1 MKTFDSM
8 EVEIFL
14 EWINKVFYRFYC
26 LLQNIHVP
34 CRISLAIKTVLKFI
48 GQQKVYVTCVHMH
61 LFRVV
66 NQMSLKKDLKF
77 TTTTP
82 HPPLDF
88 SMTQNKCQMHR
99 RCTLE
104 AWRFIVV
111 FVFDFFPV
119 SFSIRSWVEK
129 EILRYSK
136 DVCWL
141 RRNFDLIWGRVF
153 HGEVNFIIIKPR
165 PGGHF
170 YIPPPFPI
178 GDAW

>member
-1 MKTFDSM
+1 MVNENFRFNGSWNF
-8 EVEIFL
+8 FL

-26 LLQNIHVP
+26 LPQNIHVP

-66 NQMSLKKDLKF
+66 NQMSLIKDLKF

-104 AWRFIVV
+104 AQRFIVV
-111 FVFDFFPV
+111 FVFDFFP
-119 SFSIRSWVEK
+119 SLSLFDRGLRKKFSD
-129 EILRYSK
+129 ILK
-136 DVCWL
+136 TFAD
-141 RRNFDLIWGRVF
+141 
-153 HGEVNFIIIKPR
+153 
-165 PGGHF
+165 
-170 YIPPPFPI
+170 
-178 GDAW
+178 

>member
-1 MKTFDSM
+1 M
-8 EVEIFL
+8 

-48 GQQKVYVTCVHMH
+48 GQQKVYVTCVNMH
-61 LFRVV
+61 LFRDG
-66 NQMSLKKDLKF
+66 NQMSFKKRFKI
-77 TTTTP
+77 
-82 HPPLDF
+82 HNNNPPPATGFFDD
-88 SMTQNKCQMHR
+88 TEQMPDAQKMHSR
-99 RCTLE
+99 SVAFYCRIRL
-104 AWRFIVV
+104 R
-111 FVFDFFPV
+111 FFPV

-153 HGEVNFIIIKPR
+153 HGEVNFIIIKLR
-165 PGGHF
+165 RGGHF
-170 YIPPPFPI
+170 STLPFPI